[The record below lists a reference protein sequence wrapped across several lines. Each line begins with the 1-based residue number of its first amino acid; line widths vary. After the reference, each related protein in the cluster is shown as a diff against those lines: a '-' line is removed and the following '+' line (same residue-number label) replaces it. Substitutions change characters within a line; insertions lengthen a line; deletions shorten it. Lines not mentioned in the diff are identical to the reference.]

1 METGAALGQVCDY
14 IHLNPVRAGAV
25 PAERLEEYR
34 HSSYWFLRRPRQRP
48 AFLHPETA
56 LAEAGGLRNDGA
68 GWRAYADYLAWQAE
82 AGPAGKSRAY
92 VSLSRG
98 WALGSREFKRGLIA
112 DHKLAAEARAWEHE
126 GAREIRAAGW
136 EEALKRAFR
145 VLGRTEEDLAQGPR
159 AAPWKVAMAAYL
171 KESTQ
176 ASNPWLAQR
185 LGFGRPMYVSRLVSA
200 LRRQPLPT
208 PELSTLRAKCT
219 A

>member
-1 METGAALGQVCDY
+1 MTGRVCGPTRTIWLGRRRRARRARVGPMCHSAA
-14 IHLNPVRAGAV
+14 
-25 PAERLEEYR
+25 
-34 HSSYWFLRRPRQRP
+34 
-48 AFLHPETA
+48 
-56 LAEAGGLRNDGA
+56 
-68 GWRAYADYLAWQAE
+68 
-82 AGPAGKSRAY
+82 AGPWAAGN
-92 VSLSRG
+92 
-98 WALGSREFKRGLIA
+98 WRGLIA
-112 DHKLAAEARAWEHE
+112 DHKLGAEARAWEHE